1 MKIFINCAN
10 LRFGGGVTV
19 GHNII
24 KSLNENSEVSSL
36 AIVAPVNCG
45 YEQFVS
51 EKITIDF
58 LKNYA
63 YNPMFKPILNYFILP
78 NFLKKHNVSCVLSL
92 GNIAFPASGIPQIL
106 LIQNAYLTYP
116 ESVVW
121 QRLSFKTKLYLKS
134 MVSLMSRNLRYANHY
149 FVQTFT
155 MKNRLCQ
162 LFKISDNDV
171 SILPNA
177 VSYTSL
183 ADCEEVNYEDLLKN
197 KKQIKLLFL
206 SKFYPQKNFEVL
218 FPLAKK
224 IIENELLISFSITLD
239 KNESKDTELFLEEIK
254 NSGFQN
260 VIQNIGNI
268 EKADIA
274 KTYAAH
280 HGLFLPTLLESYSGT
295 YIESIYFKRPI
306 FTSDLDFAREVC
318 KDAAFYFNPLD
329 IDDIISV
336 LQSAFMNPETIYEK
350 IEAGKEHLIGSD
362 DWNTISGNIVKQV
375 KDLLSKR

>member
-1 MKIFINCAN
+1 M
-10 LRFGGGVTV
+10 
-19 GHNII
+19 
-24 KSLNENSEVSSL
+24 
-36 AIVAPVNCG
+36 
-45 YEQFVS
+45 
-51 EKITIDF
+51 
-58 LKNYA
+58 
-63 YNPMFKPILNYFILP
+63 
-78 NFLKKHNVSCVLSL
+78 
-92 GNIAFPASGIPQIL
+92 
-106 LIQNAYLTYP
+106 
-116 ESVVW
+116 
-121 QRLSFKTKLYLKS
+121 
-134 MVSLMSRNLRYANHY
+134 
-149 FVQTFT
+149 
-155 MKNRLCQ
+155 
-162 LFKISDNDV
+162 
-171 SILPNA
+171 
-177 VSYTSL
+177 
-183 ADCEEVNYEDLLKN
+183 LKN

-224 IIENELLISFSITLD
+224 IIENELPISFSITLN
-239 KNESKDTELFLEEIK
+239 KNESKETELFLKEIK

-295 YIESIYFKRPI
+295 YVESIYFKRPI

-329 IDDIISV
+329 INEIISV

>member
-1 MKIFINCAN
+1 
-10 LRFGGGVTV
+10 
-19 GHNII
+19 
-24 KSLNENSEVSSL
+24 
-36 AIVAPVNCG
+36 
-45 YEQFVS
+45 
-51 EKITIDF
+51 
-58 LKNYA
+58 
-63 YNPMFKPILNYFILP
+63 MFK
-78 NFLKKHNVSCVLSL
+78 S
-92 GNIAFPASGIPQIL
+92 
-106 LIQNAYLTYP
+106 
-116 ESVVW
+116 
-121 QRLSFKTKLYLKS
+121 
-134 MVSLMSRNLRYANHY
+134 
-149 FVQTFT
+149 
-155 MKNRLCQ
+155 
-162 LFKISDNDV
+162 
-171 SILPNA
+171 
-177 VSYTSL
+177 
-183 ADCEEVNYEDLLKN
+183 

-295 YIESIYFKRPI
+295 YVESIYFKRPI